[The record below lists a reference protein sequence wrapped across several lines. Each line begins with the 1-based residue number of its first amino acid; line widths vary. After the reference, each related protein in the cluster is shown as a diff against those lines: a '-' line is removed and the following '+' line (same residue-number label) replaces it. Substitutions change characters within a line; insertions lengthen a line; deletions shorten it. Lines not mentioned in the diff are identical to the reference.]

1 MTSAST
7 ILGQARETLIDANA
21 ITWSEAELLGYLRMA
36 VNKACALLLDLYVT
50 VVDHPLD
57 PGLRQTLP
65 EGALVLIDAPT
76 NGNGGPVTQQA
87 MTELQRVQREWGAAT
102 PGQPSY
108 FAYDKRSP
116 LTFLVYPPASSG
128 ASLELVLGT
137 LPPEFSS
144 SDELPISPWFD
155 TALWAFVCGMALAK
169 NTTRQDLT
177 KTATFMG
184 VFNADMAA
192 WKATKDGT
200 VSPPDKQGVH

>member
-7 ILGQARETLIDANA
+7 IIGQARTTLIDADA
-21 ITWSEAELLGYLRMA
+21 TTWTDDELLGYLRMA
-36 VNKACALLLDLYVT
+36 VNKACALILDLYVT

-65 EGALVLIDAPT
+65 DRALVLIDAPT
-76 NGNGGPVTQQA
+76 NGDGGPVTQQA
-87 MTELQRVQREWGAAT
+87 MTELQRVQREWGTAT
-102 PGQPSY
+102 TGQPSY

-128 ASLELVLGT
+128 ASIELVVGA
-137 LPPEFSS
+137 LPPEFAS
-144 SDELPISPWFD
+144 SDEIPISPWFD

-177 KTATFMG
+177 KTGLYMGMFQSDLAT
-184 VFNADMAA
+184 
-192 WKATKDGT
+192 WKATKDAT
-200 VSPPDKQGVH
+200 VGPADKQGVH